1 MSCWRKKSGKRT
13 PKRLRRCAGR
23 YLKWRAEEKNENGQV
38 GCMYDSRIGAD
49 HGSADHV
56 GDVWDDDYPDGP
68 DGRRRR
74 LLRGGGAVFGT
85 RRGIKKPEKKTALT
99 SAKVIS
105 AKEKTLRF

>member
-1 MSCWRKKSGKRT
+1 
-13 PKRLRRCAGR
+13 
-23 YLKWRAEEKNENGQV
+23 
-38 GCMYDSRIGAD
+38 MYDSRIGAD

-56 GDVWDDDYPDGP
+56 GDVWDDDHADGP

-74 LLRGGGAVFGT
+74 LLRGGGAVLGT

>member
-1 MSCWRKKSGKRT
+1 M
-13 PKRLRRCAGR
+13 
-23 YLKWRAEEKNENGQV
+23 KWRAEEKNENGQV

-74 LLRGGGAVFGT
+74 LLRGGGDVC
-85 RRGIKKPEKKTALT
+85 
-99 SAKVIS
+99 SA
-105 AKEKTLRF
+105 

>member
-1 MSCWRKKSGKRT
+1 MSCWRKKSGKRM

-23 YLKWRAEEKNENGQV
+23 YLKWKAEEKNENGQV

-56 GDVWDDDYPDGP
+56 GDVWHDDHADGT
-68 DGRRRR
+68 DGSRRRM
-74 LLRGGGAVFGT
+74 LRGGGAVIGA

-99 SAKVIS
+99 LAKVIS

>member
-1 MSCWRKKSGKRT
+1 
-13 PKRLRRCAGR
+13 
-23 YLKWRAEEKNENGQV
+23 
-38 GCMYDSRIGAD
+38 MYDSRIGAD

-68 DGRRRR
+68 DGSRRR